1 MVINIETL
9 RNRASTSIQS
19 FINSSRIKFEQFV
32 FSGREAFEDF
42 QTLVTVDHDKRFCF
56 KNVTSTL
63 VDVGIPVNSLKL
75 VRFVPCGIDRDRL
88 FTKCSEH
95 SPTHEKEEQATMA
108 EYLGILYQAFTVT
121 NNLLEK
127 RVDAIQKKGAY
138 VTIAYLAFQ
147 LMLLNAIS
155 LSSSVKRIH
164 WSMPF
169 MLSLL
174 VSLIYGIYLCR
185 VINQFVSVRAKQDL
199 NCLKYQFTRRILC
212 GAGQD
217 EVNLAKIWFAR
228 YTYIYF
234 ISGVLLAFA
243 VIMLY
248 ACYALLCDNIIPTA
262 DSSAID
268 L

>member
-42 QTLVTVDHDKRFCF
+42 QTLVTVDHDKRSDT
-56 KNVTSTL
+56 K
-63 VDVGIPVNSLKL
+63 IPHYNFLIAVIS
-75 VRFVPCGIDRDRL
+75 
-88 FTKCSEH
+88 H
-95 SPTHEKEEQATMA
+95 PTHEKEEQATMA